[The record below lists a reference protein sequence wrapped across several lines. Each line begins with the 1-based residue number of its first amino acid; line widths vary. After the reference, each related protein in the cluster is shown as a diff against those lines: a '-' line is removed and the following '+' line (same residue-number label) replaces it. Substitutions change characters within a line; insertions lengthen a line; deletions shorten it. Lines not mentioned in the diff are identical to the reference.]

1 MKSLPTWGRYA
12 ELRPHELAHIRGE
25 TPVVYLPWG
34 GLTWHG
40 PHLPLGMDG
49 LIAEVVAE
57 RAARRTGGVL
67 LPLVAWPVEGVPH
80 EDTLSLST
88 ATVRTILYETF
99 TALARNG
106 WVAVVLVSGHYSQ
119 AHDLL
124 LIEAALEAIRDLGLL
139 VLAIPPLALV
149 DEEMLDHGAL
159 WETSTL
165 LALRPELVDLDAL
178 GQGPL
183 NPAASGVVGRDP
195 RHTASSSLG
204 VTALNLAVERIIIAV
219 NDLLD
224 QGDPAPLIALYGNRR
239 ERFQA
244 FIVRYGS
251 DPESS
256 ARAWWAEVT
265 RSQPS
270 DE

>member
-1 MKSLPTWGRYA
+1 MKSLVNWGRYA
-12 ELRPHELAHIRGE
+12 ELRPHELAHIRE
-25 TPVVYLPWG
+25 TTPVVYLPWG

-40 PHLPLGMDG
+40 PHLPLGLDV
-49 LIAEVVAE
+49 LIAEAVAE

-67 LPLVAWPVEGVPH
+67 LPMVAWPIEGVPH
-80 EDTLSLST
+80 EDTLSLSSN
-88 ATVRTILYETF
+88 TVRMALAETF
-99 TALARNG
+99 AALARNG
-106 WVAVVLVSGHYSQ
+106 WQVAVLVSGHYSQ

-124 LIEAALEAIRDLGLL
+124 LIEAALDAIREHNLL

-183 NPAASGVVGRDP
+183 TPAESGVVGRDP
-195 RHTASSSLG
+195 RYTASPSLG
-204 VTALNLAVERIIIAV
+204 VTALSLAVERIIIAV
-219 NDLLD
+219 NDLLER
-224 QGDPAPLIALYGNRR
+224 GDPSPLIALYGNRR

-244 FIVRYGS
+244 FITRYGN
-251 DPESS
+251 DPEMA
-256 ARAWWAEVT
+256 ARAWWEDVT
-265 RSQPS
+265 QP
-270 DE
+270 DG